1 MNEKRSIV
9 RKLRNLIATMEDQI
23 GTLGVMMIEGLT
35 TNINMMDVLINE
47 IITDVKITIGT
58 DLELAMTKMII
69 NMLTGK
75 RGIVLVQEEMNSD
88 TLIIGIPK
96 QEILGYEIKRTKA
109 LVEETRPLK
118 MSSFTIE
125 GREEKMDPVEIHG

>member
-47 IITDVKITIGT
+47 IITDVKIMIGT

-109 LVEETRPLK
+109 LEEETRSLK